1 LIHFS
6 TRSRFDVVRDI
17 VTPLAGPGT
26 RLLDVGCRD
35 GVLKRYLPAEIAW
48 VGADLFQNE
57 AGSVTHVGDLS
68 AGLPVADRSF
78 DIVTALDV
86 VEHTDDMLAS
96 LTECWRI
103 ADRALIVA
111 LPNMAHLVHRLRFLA
126 SGRLGAKYDV
136 GSESALD
143 RHRWV
148 TIQPQCDAMMRAFAE
163 RAGAEL
169 TIVHQANGRRL
180 TPFAELGRKA
190 GLPAA
195 LWTFTMYYL
204 VVRNAEE

>member
-1 LIHFS
+1 LIQFS
-6 TRSRFDVVRDI
+6 NRGRFDVVRDI
-17 VTPLAGPGT
+17 LVPLAHPGA
-26 RLLDVGCRD
+26 RLLDIGCRD
-35 GVLKRYLPAEIAW
+35 GILRRHLPPGISW

-57 AGSVTHVGDLS
+57 EGSVTHVGDLT
-68 AGLPVADRSF
+68 AGLPVADQSF
-78 DIVTALDV
+78 DFVTALDV
-86 VEHTDDMLAS
+86 IEHTDDMLAS
-96 LTECWRI
+96 LGECWRI
-103 ADRALIVA
+103 TGKALIVA
-111 LPNMAHLVHRLRFLA
+111 LPNMAHLVHRLRFFS

-136 GSESALD
+136 GPEPMVD

-180 TPFAELGRKA
+180 TPFAVLGRKA

-195 LWTFTMYYL
+195 LWTFMMYYKL
-204 VVRNAEE
+204 TRRAA